1 MVATGNTGAAG
12 ATGATGATGA
22 GRPLIVHVVYSLG
35 VGGLENG
42 LVNLI
47 NSPLGETYRHAIVCL
62 TRASAFRER
71 LQRADVEIFE
81 LHKPAGLGLGIYPRL
96 WRLLRQLRPAI
107 VHTNNLAALE
117 TQWIAALAGVK
128 GRVHSE
134 HGWLAADP
142 QGQNPRHR
150 WLRRVCNP
158 VVGTYI
164 AVSRDIARWLTDFIG
179 LPPNKVALV
188 LNGVDTARFAP
199 RQTLPATANSTDTAK
214 AMPWP
219 ANATV
224 VGCVARLDPVKAPLA
239 LLAAYVALL
248 QRRPANAPPLW
259 LAWLGD
265 GPERAKMEAAVA
277 EAGVGATVWLPGAR
291 NDIPELLPHFAVF
304 ALASVNEGISYTVLE
319 AMATGLPVVAC
330 AVGGNP
336 EIVTS
341 GTNGRLVPAGD
352 VNGFAD
358 ALADYVETPTL
369 RQQHGEAGRA
379 TVMARFSFTAMQQA
393 YAAIYARQCAGK
405 Q

>member
-1 MVATGNTGAAG
+1 VSGISAGNRGADSAVAAVNVDVV
-12 ATGATGATGA
+12 
-22 GRPLIVHVVYSLG
+22 RPLIVHVVYSLG

-47 NSPLGETYRHAIVCL
+47 NSPLGVEYRHAIVCL
-62 TRASAFRER
+62 TQASAFRER
-71 LQRADVEIFE
+71 LQRADVDIFE

-117 TQWIAALAGVK
+117 TQWVAALAGVK

-164 AVSRDIARWLTDFIG
+164 AVSRDIARWLTGCIG
-179 LPPNKVALV
+179 LPERKVVLV
-188 LNGVDTARFAP
+188 PNGVDTQRFAP
-199 RQTLPATANSTDTAK
+199 RSLPPAAVA
-214 AMPWP
+214 PWP

-224 VGCVARLDPVKAPLA
+224 IGCVARLDPVKAPLT

-248 QRRPANAPPLW
+248 KRRPATAPPLW

-265 GPERAKMEAAVA
+265 GPERAKLEAAVA
-277 EAGVGATVWLPGAR
+277 AAGVGATVWLPGAR
-291 NDIPELLPHFAVF
+291 NDIPELLPQFAVF
-304 ALASVNEGISYTVLE
+304 ALASLNEGISYTVLE

-379 TVMARFSFTAMQQA
+379 TVMARFSFAAMQQA

>member
-1 MVATGNTGAAG
+1 VNGAAAGSPTVAAGNNGSTGNTGSI
-12 ATGATGATGA
+12 
-22 GRPLIVHVVYSLG
+22 RPLIVHVVYSLG

-62 TRASAFRER
+62 THASAFRER
-71 LQRADVEIFE
+71 LQRSDVEIFE
-81 LHKPAGLGLGIYPRL
+81 LHKSAGLGLGIYPRL
-96 WRLLRQLRPAI
+96 WRLFRRLRPAI

-150 WLRRVCNP
+150 WLRRVCDP
-158 VVGTYI
+158 VVGRYI

-179 LPPNKVALV
+179 LPARKVELV
-188 LNGVDTARFAP
+188 PNGVDTVRFAP
-199 RQTLPATANSTDTAK
+199 RQTPPLTPPTVAL
-214 AMPWP
+214 PWP
-219 ANATV
+219 ANAIV
-224 VGCVARLDPVKAPLA
+224 IGCVARLDPVKAPLT

-265 GPERAKMEAAVA
+265 GPERGKLEAAVA
-277 EAGVGATVWLPGAR
+277 EVGVGATVWLPGAR
-291 NDIPELLPHFAVF
+291 NDIPDLLPHFAVF
-304 ALASVNEGISYTVLE
+304 GLASLNEGISYTVLE
-319 AMATGLPVVAC
+319 AMASGVPVVAC

-336 EIVTS
+336 EIITS
-341 GTNGRLVPAGD
+341 GANGRLVPAGD

-379 TVMARFSFTAMQQA
+379 TVVARFSFTAMQQT

-405 Q
+405 